1 MPDLNTILIT
11 LVPSLPE
18 TEDIYA
24 IPGTPLMALSKGVTT
39 AFTHVSALAPVYFVV
54 TVTSGGAIL
63 GNCVMGNCVKAII
76 PSNKIKIEITIDKT
90 GLCVNFNVI
99 ILSF

>member
-1 MPDLNTILIT
+1 MYD
-11 LVPSLPE
+11 
-18 TEDIYA
+18 

-63 GNCVMGNCVKAII
+63 GNCVIGNWVKAII
-76 PSNKIKIEITIDKT
+76 PSNRMKTEITIDKT
-90 GLCVNFNVI
+90 GLSVNFNFI
-99 ILSF
+99 IPKFL